1 LIKIF
6 IGVGA
11 AIIVIYVVFYIFLL
25 NSHSF
30 TDKRDGRKYSYTT
43 IGIQTWMTE
52 NLAYLPTLSHLNSI
66 SETVNHYYVYGY
78 EGTNIS
84 EAKATA
90 NFINFGVLY
99 NWPAAISSCPD
110 GWHLPSDQE
119 FKILEV

>member
-1 LIKIF
+1 
-6 IGVGA
+6 
-11 AIIVIYVVFYIFLL
+11 
-25 NSHSF
+25 
-30 TDKRDGRKYSYTT
+30 
-43 IGIQTWMTE
+43 
-52 NLAYLPTLSHLNSI
+52 
-66 SETVNHYYVYGY
+66 VNHYYVYGY